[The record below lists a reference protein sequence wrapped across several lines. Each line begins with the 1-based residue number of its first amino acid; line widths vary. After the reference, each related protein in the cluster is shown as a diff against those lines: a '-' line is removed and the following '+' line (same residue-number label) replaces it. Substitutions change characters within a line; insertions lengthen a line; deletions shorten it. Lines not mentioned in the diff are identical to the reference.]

1 MELPRALEHL
11 AEVHTELIE
20 DLRTIGDRHRP
31 EADVFHMCHAL
42 AERLTPLGVALAS
55 NAERYGRDVRGP
67 VEAGAWS
74 NALARVRRR
83 VADVAGRS
91 PQSGLLLMWDL
102 RHLYLQA
109 QEDLLGWVMVGQAA
123 KARRDKELRA
133 LTDLGYQES
142 ERVVKWLTTQV
153 KTTSAQAL
161 TAG

>member
-11 AEVHTELIE
+11 AEVHNELIE
-20 DLRTIGDRHRP
+20 DLRNIGDRHRP

-42 AERLTPLGVALAS
+42 AERLIPLGVALAS
-55 NAERYGRDVRGP
+55 NAERYGEDVQGP
-67 VEAGAWS
+67 SAGGAWS
-74 NALARVRRR
+74 DATARVRRR
-83 VADVAGRS
+83 MADVAGKS
-91 PQSGLLLMWDL
+91 PKSGLLLMWDL

-133 LTDLGYQES
+133 LTDLGYHEA

-153 KTTSAQAL
+153 KTASAQAL
-161 TAG
+161 TGG

>member
-11 AEVHTELIE
+11 AEVHVELIE

-31 EADVFHMCHAL
+31 EADVFHLCHAL
-42 AERLTPLGVALAS
+42 ADRLVPLGVALAS
-55 NAERYGRDVRGP
+55 NADRYGRDVQAPSNGS
-67 VEAGAWS
+67 AWS
-74 NALARVRRR
+74 DALARVRRR
-83 VADVAGRS
+83 MADIAGAS
-91 PQSGLLLMWDL
+91 PRSGLLLMWDL

-133 LTDLGYQES
+133 LTDLGYHET

-153 KTTSAQAL
+153 KTASGQAL